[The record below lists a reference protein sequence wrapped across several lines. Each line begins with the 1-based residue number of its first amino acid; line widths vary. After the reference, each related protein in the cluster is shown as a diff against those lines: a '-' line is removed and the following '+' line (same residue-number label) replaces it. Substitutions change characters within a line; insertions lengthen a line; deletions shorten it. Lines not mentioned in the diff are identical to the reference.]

1 MRILETYSFLRVG
14 GTNNIHVDVR
24 VIAATNQNLLDC
36 VRKGTFRDD
45 LYYRLKVMD
54 VEVPP
59 LRKRREDI
67 LPLAK
72 LFIDGNN
79 SHFNKDVK
87 GLTPE
92 AEKVLIHYDW
102 PGNVRE
108 LKNVIERAVILCL
121 DLNIGVEQLPQ
132 ELNVESHKTPV
143 TLGDSLTSDMSL
155 NEMEK
160 RHILFVLKENKNNKS
175 QASRV
180 LGISRSTLRE
190 KLRQYGVSDE
200 EY

>member
-1 MRILETYSFLRVG
+1 MAVLITS
-14 GTNNIHVDVR
+14 
-24 VIAATNQNLLDC
+24 NQNLIDC
-36 VRKGTFRDD
+36 VKDGTFRDD

-59 LRKRREDI
+59 LRERKEDI
-67 LPLAK
+67 LDLAK
-72 LFIDGNN
+72 LFIDKNN
-79 SHFNKDVK
+79 HNFNKDIN

-92 AEKVLIHYDW
+92 AEKVLIHYHW

-108 LKNVIERAVILCL
+108 LKNVIERGVILCL
-121 DLNIGVEQLPQ
+121 DSNIGTEHLPQ
-132 ELNVESHKTPV
+132 ELNVESSTAPV

-175 QASRV
+175 QTSRV

-190 KLRQYGVSDE
+190 KLRQYGINDDE
-200 EY
+200 E